1 VSDGEMF
8 KYQTSDKVAVNWAQI
23 REFSGGMAM
32 FE

>member
-1 VSDGEMF
+1 MF